1 MNQDMGS
8 KTIAVVISQHQY
20 EILIE
25 ALSMY
30 IADEDQLG
38 TAWYYPTKDLISQVE
53 ELWTNKKNLQ

>member
-25 ALSMY
+25 ALDMY
-30 IADEDQLG
+30 ITGEDQIG
-38 TAWYYPTKDLISQVE
+38 TAWYYPTKDLINQVE
-53 ELWTNKKNLQ
+53 ELWTNKKNPQ